1 MFSFV
6 ILWLFILGVAL
17 FVYLAFPLFTKQ
29 HVFEEVDPTE
39 VRRQAFFIEREQS
52 YAALAELD
60 EDYETGKLSEADYK
74 ELRTAL
80 LQETAQVVSK
90 LEAEAKAD
98 VEDEIE
104 KYKRQRRG

>member
-6 ILWLFILGVAL
+6 ILWGFILGIAL

-29 HVFEEVDPTE
+29 HAFEEIDPTE
-39 VRRQAFFIEREQS
+39 ARMQTLFLEREQS

-80 LQETAQVVSK
+80 LQETAQVIRK

-104 KYKRQRRG
+104 RYKRQRQG